1 MTKALQ
7 RRLGTGL
14 LTAYGVGVMVGAGI
28 YVLVGTVVGHA
39 GIWAPLAFL
48 LAGIVA
54 LFSALSYAEFATRLP
69 EAAGQAAY
77 IETGFS
83 SRRLGVVAGLAI
95 ALTGVISAAAV
106 LRGGVGYLVV
116 FLDRPE
122 PILIA
127 AIGLALTVVAIV
139 GVLESLAL
147 IALLTLVEVAGL
159 LAVVVAG
166 FLSAPGPDWT
176 SLTGLPEVPV
186 AGIAAAISLSVF
198 AFIGFE
204 DLTNMAEE
212 AKEPMRAMPR
222 AILWSLFITAA
233 LYMLVSLAAVRVA
246 PHAEL
251 RSSEQPVALIW
262 ERATGNS
269 AVFLSAIAVAAA
281 LNGVLAQIVMA
292 SRVLFGLGRRT
303 WLLEP
308 FAQAHPRFGTPVRA
322 TVLVGAAVVG
332 AALLL
337 PVETLAEATATVLL
351 AVFAAVNAALIR
363 LHARVP
369 QAPFRVPSW
378 VPWAGL
384 LAALAALGAA
394 LFTAV
399 AGEAA

>member
-127 AIGLALTVVAIV
+127 AIG
-139 GVLESLAL
+139 
-147 IALLTLVEVAGL
+147 LTLVEVAGL

-369 QAPFRVPSW
+369 QAPFRVPAW